1 MFVHQ
6 TQSVTK
12 LVEDCPPVRVRY
24 DIRGPINPA
33 QVCGS
38 FVTVNASDC
47 LPNIAPG
54 TGRRIE
60 GNAKKGGVLI
70 IDLQEGN
77 ASVPPP
83 LLDDLVDFFLLDCIA
98 LMDAPQVAV
107 TNDLDDSSKCEPTP
121 LE

>member
-1 MFVHQ
+1 M
-6 TQSVTK
+6 
-12 LVEDCPPVRVRY
+12 
-24 DIRGPINPA
+24 
-33 QVCGS
+33 
-38 FVTVNASDC
+38 
-47 LPNIAPG
+47 PNIALG